1 MKVDEDLYKRLV
13 LLVAEWNNVPSEH
26 LDIIGVSWMGLHEAR
41 REVEATG
48 LTYDDLETAYYYSIR
63 ESEEE

>member
-1 MKVDEDLYKRLV
+1 MKVNEDLYKRLV
-13 LLVAEWNNVPSEH
+13 LLVAEWNNCPSDY

-48 LTYDDLETAYYYSIR
+48 LSYELLEYNYHNAIG
-63 ESEEE
+63 ESEE